1 MPQYD
6 EIAVKALWPELK
18 KDANFLAF
26 FPSVYPKNKG
36 PPREY
41 FFNILNTLYPDYLE
55 KIMAH
60 ADKQRYSATG
70 ETMKKESINISDS
83 WQEQLKA
90 MPYLSCKFI
99 FAKYEGIFLCQV

>member
-18 KDANFLAF
+18 KDADFLAF

-41 FFNILNTLYPDYLE
+41 FFNILNTLYPEYLQQ
-55 KIMAH
+55 IISH
-60 ADKQRYSATG
+60 AIEQRMGADGVNKQT
-70 ETMKKESINISDS
+70 ESIQISQF
-83 WQEQLKA
+83 WE
-90 MPYLSCKFI
+90 
-99 FAKYEGIFLCQV
+99 E